1 MGVGKKQ
8 KTVSLTDETWAM
20 VQRKTE
26 STNNWTLS
34 AWIRGQI
41 RMMDEGVDV
50 IQMDLMVEYYKKRL
64 NCLCFAMDEL
74 LDKPMMQALH
84 EKASQIS
91 KQASLEDFA

>member
-20 VQRKTE
+20 VERATA
-26 STNNWTLS
+26 SRHNWTLS

-64 NCLCFAMDEL
+64 NCLCSAMDEL

-91 KQASLEDFA
+91 KQASLGDFE